1 MRNFIKN
8 VTITSSARFL
18 QLIIGI
24 IVSIILAR
32 SLGPKNKGI
41 YALAAILPTLIIT
54 LFNLGIGKAI
64 TYYLSKKIYCKSV
77 ILFNNIFLSII
88 TGFFGMCIGIIIII
102 FFRQNILPN
111 VPEGYLFFTLILI
124 PLGFINTN
132 IQYYYLGLNKIKA
145 YNIIP
150 IINSFLSLIFLL
162 ILVKVLK
169 LGIIGCIS
177 GSILSLS
184 IALVISLYYAKKIT
198 GKISY
203 KINNDFCKKV
213 LKYGF
218 QIQMGGIITF
228 LNYRIDIFLI
238 NVVLGPTKVGFYT
251 LGVGLV
257 EQLSIVTHTISAL
270 LFPKIAGE
278 KDIQRKNSITPI
290 ITRNIFW
297 ILSFVAI
304 ILFFLCHWIILILY
318 SELYL
323 PSVRPLQALLIGT
336 IAISISSILWQ
347 DIAARGHVML
357 NNYIDLIVLAI
368 NIILNLLWIPKYG
381 ITGAAWASTF
391 SYTFSLLCRLYFY
404 CKLSNN
410 LWKKVIFP
418 QRDDWIL
425 YKKVFKNILKF
436 NKSKTNNTFDY

>member
-1 MRNFIKN
+1 MKNFIKN
-8 VTITSSARFL
+8 VIVTISARFL

-24 IVSIILAR
+24 IVSIIIAR

-41 YALAAILPTLIIT
+41 YALATMLPTLIIT
-54 LFNLGIGKAI
+54 LLNMGIGKAI
-64 TYYLSKKIYCKSV
+64 TYYLPKKLYCRSV
-77 ILFNNIFLSII
+77 ILFNNLFLSIV
-88 TGFFGMCIGIIIII
+88 TGFFGTCIGIITII

-132 IQYYYLGLNKIKA
+132 IQYYFLGLNKIKA

-150 IINSFLSLIFLL
+150 IINSFLYLIFLL

-177 GSILSLS
+177 VSILCSS
-184 IALVISLYYAKKIT
+184 IVLVISLYYANKIT

-203 KINNDFCKKV
+203 KINIDFCKKI
-213 LKYGF
+213 LKYGI
-218 QIQMGGIITF
+218 QIQMGGIIGF

-238 NVVLGPTKVGFYT
+238 NIILGPTKVGFYT
-251 LGVGLV
+251 LSVGLV
-257 EQLSIVTHTISAL
+257 EKLSIITHVISAL

-278 KDIQRKNSITPI
+278 KDTQRKNNITPT
-290 ITRNIFW
+290 ITRNMFW
-297 ILSFVAI
+297 ITSFVAI
-304 ILFFLCHWIILILY
+304 VLFFLCRWIILILY
-318 SELYL
+318 SEAYL

-347 DIAARGHVML
+347 DIAARGYPML

-368 NIILNLLWIPKYG
+368 NITLNLLWIPRYG

-404 CKLSNN
+404 CKLSSN

-425 YKKVFKNILKF
+425 YKKLFKNISKF
-436 NKSKTNNTFDY
+436 NKSETSNTF

>member
-1 MRNFIKN
+1 MKNFVKN
-8 VTITSSARFL
+8 VTITSASRFL
-18 QLIIGI
+18 QLIIGTI
-24 IVSIILAR
+24 ISIIIAR
-32 SLGPKNKGI
+32 SLGPENRGI
-41 YALAAILPTLIIT
+41 YALVIMLPTLIIT

-64 TYYLSKKIYCKSV
+64 TYYLSKKLYGKSV
-77 ILFNNIFLSII
+77 ILFNNVFLSII
-88 TGFFGMCIGIIIII
+88 IGFFGTCIGIIIII
-102 FFRQNILPN
+102 FFQQNILPN

-150 IINSFLSLIFLL
+150 IINSALSLVFLL
-162 ILVKVLK
+162 ILVKILK

-184 IALVISLYYAKKIT
+184 IALIISLYYAKKIT
-198 GKISY
+198 GKISF
-203 KINNDFCKKV
+203 KINNDVCKKI
-213 LKYGF
+213 LKYGI
-218 QIQMGGIITF
+218 QIQMGGIIAF
-228 LNYRIDIFLI
+228 LNYRIDMFLI
-238 NVVLGPTKVGFYT
+238 NIILGPAQVGFYT
-251 LGVGLV
+251 ISVGLV
-257 EQLSIVTHTISAL
+257 EKLSIITHTVSAL

-278 KDIQRKNSITPI
+278 KDIQRKNNITPI

-297 ILSFVAI
+297 IVSFIAI
-304 ILFFLCHWIILILY
+304 VLFFLCRWIILILY
-318 SELYL
+318 SEIYL
-323 PSVRPLQALLIGT
+323 SSVRPLQALLIGT

-347 DIAARGHVML
+347 DIAARGYPML

-391 SYTFSLLCRLYFY
+391 SYTFSLLCRLNFY
-404 CKLSNN
+404 CRLSNN

-425 YKKVFKNILKF
+425 YKKLFKNISKF
-436 NKSKTNNTFDY
+436 NKSKTNNTYI

>member
-8 VTITSSARFL
+8 VTITSFASFL
-18 QLIIGI
+18 QLIIGT
-24 IVSIILAR
+24 IVSIIIAR

-41 YALAAILPTLIIT
+41 YSLVTMLPALIIT

-88 TGFFGMCIGIIIII
+88 AGFFGMCIYIITII

-111 VPEGYLFFTLILI
+111 VPEGYLFLTLILI
-124 PLGFINTN
+124 PLGFIKTN
-132 IQYYYLGLNKIKA
+132 ILYYYLGLNKIKA

-150 IINSFLSLIFLL
+150 IINSFLFLIFLL

-177 GSILSLS
+177 GAILSSS
-184 IALVISLYYAKKIT
+184 IVLVISLYYAKKIT
-198 GKISY
+198 GKISF
-203 KINNDFCKKV
+203 KINNDVCKKI
-213 LKYGF
+213 LKYGL
-218 QIQMGGIITF
+218 QIQMGGIISF

-238 NVVLGPTKVGFYT
+238 NIILGPTQVGFYT
-251 LGVGLV
+251 LSVGLV
-257 EQLSIVTHTISAL
+257 EKLSIITHVISAL

-278 KDIQRKNSITPI
+278 KDIQRKNNITPT
-290 ITRNIFW
+290 ITRNVFW
-297 ILSFVAI
+297 IVSFIAI
-304 ILFFLCHWIILILY
+304 VLFFLCRWIILILY
-318 SELYL
+318 SEAYL

-347 DIAARGHVML
+347 DIAARGYPML

-391 SYTFSLLCRLYFY
+391 SYTFSLFCRLYFY

-410 LWKKVIFP
+410 IWEKVIFP

-425 YKKVFKNILKF
+425 YKKYLKIFKI
-436 NKSKTNNTFDY
+436 